1 MVVKS
6 TIVVYAV
13 CTKTQTNVSECQ
25 GLERCN
31 VSVSRKNTAL
41 IQWAKDG
48 LKKSGFSSPRRWSI
62 EANKHTHCV
71 TDLIDKGRT
80 GADTVADL
88 ARVAGLDVIEA
99 LIAHGCLR
107 ADEVPGDYSVEER
120 RLVDNYRSMPLAAR
134 SNWLG
139 ASDAM
144 RGSNADQVSTA
155 QQLDTPQEA

>member
-31 VSVSRKNTAL
+31 VSVSKKNTAL

-107 ADEVPGDYSVEER
+107 ADEVPGDLSEREWLFVSGLR
-120 RLVDNYRSMPLAAR
+120 RLQEVQQDFVFDSIELQLKRNTDRE
-134 SNWLG
+134 
-139 ASDAM
+139 
-144 RGSNADQVSTA
+144 STV